1 MDQLVIETDIQ
12 RTPSF
17 INSSENI
24 FFDLDYSY
32 LLNFWYTSKVN
43 KENNYIKRNGLHPHF
58 LFNEDGNLNSNS
70 FVTCNAEGNNVNL
83 KTVFYTVFKIFLENV
98 FKDFKISKTRDVEE
112 WKLLFPADKNGL
124 DSEQYLKFSYCEHHE
139 LNLYPLMLQSIR
151 PRYGVTH
158 LPSFKVLLNKKDI
171 LQSKEIFNCFN
182 QIDEEVSSTID
193 EGLKSVLSSLF
204 DHMIYRNIIK
214 VPQTIIV
221 QAEINNPIAET
232 NDAEDT
238 EEYLQIVEE
247 RVHSLLPV
255 WSAIQANVPAI
266 IAGRARF
273 SFLLAYAKAQ
283 QPSLFDNIQDSN
295 ENYDGISRLINNF
308 AA

>member
-1 MDQLVIETDIQ
+1 
-12 RTPSF
+12 
-17 INSSENI
+17 
-24 FFDLDYSY
+24 
-32 LLNFWYTSKVN
+32 
-43 KENNYIKRNGLHPHF
+43 
-58 LFNEDGNLNSNS
+58 
-70 FVTCNAEGNNVNL
+70 L

-124 DSEQYLKFSYCEHHE
+124 DSEQYLKFSYCEHRE

-193 EGLKSVLSSLF
+193 EGLKSVLNSLLEQ
-204 DHMIYRNIIK
+204 MIYRDIFK
-214 VPQTIIV
+214 VPQTLIAETV
-221 QAEINNPIAET
+221 QAEM
-232 NDAEDT
+232 DADMDDNEDT
-238 EEYLQIVEE
+238 EEYLEIVEE
-247 RVHSLLPV
+247 RVHRLLPV
-255 WSAIQANVPAI
+255 WSAIQANVPAM

-283 QPSLFDNIQDSN
+283 QPSLFDNIQDSD